1 MVYPIE
7 AILLLG
13 VAVANAEPAAD
24 LLIGTWSLNLEK
36 SDIRGGLRVT
46 IERRGE
52 AFRYVS
58 GGVEFTALFGG
69 RDFPIRGVSSQAQVS
84 LKRANSHTIERT
96 YKRESVPVSSAVLR
110 VSPDGRY
117 LTVENRRLD
126 SAVEARQWTNKYQ
139 RITPEDPSDPFAGTW
154 ERNPVRSLGNSL
166 ATIAYEVFETDG
178 LHFVGNN
185 VEYRAKP
192 DGKDYPVVGSIVADS
207 VSFKRPAPGTIE
219 EAWKDGGRLA
229 LLVRRVVSAD
239 GKTLTA
245 YSTGTTAEGDRFEN
259 TYIYERR

>member
-1 MVYPIE
+1 MGCHIE
-7 AILLLG
+7 GILLFG
-13 VAVANAEPAAD
+13 VAVALAAPAAD
-24 LLIGTWSLNLEK
+24 PLIGTWSLNLEK
-36 SDIRGGLRVT
+36 SEIQGGLRVT

-69 RDFPIRGVSSQAQVS
+69 QDFPIRGVSTHAQVS
-84 LKRANSHTIERT
+84 LKRVDAHTIERT
-96 YKRESVPVSSAVLR
+96 YKRESVAVNRAVLR
-110 VSPDGRY
+110 VSADGRF

-126 SAVEARQWTNKYQ
+126 SAVEARQWTNRYQ
-139 RITPEDPSDPFAGTW
+139 RITPKDPSDLFAGTW

-207 VSFKRPAPGTIE
+207 VTFKRSALGTIE
-219 EAWKDGGRLA
+219 EVWKDGGRAA

-239 GKTLTA
+239 GSTLTA
-245 YSTGTTAEGDRFEN
+245 HSTGTTLQGDVFEN
-259 TYIYERR
+259 TYVYERR